1 MNRTAKSI
9 CDTNGTN
16 RTSEA
21 NEANKTNEANKATE
35 IKEAKETNGVSDTSA
50 AAPRADETGRTHN
63 IAAADATLKQAAAEN
78 KPGRDSALESKT
90 DGAVRTGK
98 TDGAVR
104 TGKTDSAAGTGKESG
119 AGDNKACFRKK
130 KIRKFFQDF
139 YLAIILLFLYAPIFT
154 MMVLSFNDSKSRTLW
169 GGFTTK
175 WYSQMFESQA
185 IMDAL
190 YNTLLIAFISALAAT
205 VLGTLAALGIS
216 SMKRVPKNITMGI
229 NNIPILNSEIVTG
242 ISLMLTF
249 IAFGI
254 SLGFKTILIA
264 HITFNLPFV
273 ILSVMPKLKQTSR
286 YTYEAAL
293 DLGAGPVQAFFKVVF
308 PDIMPGVLSGFLMGF
323 TLSLDDFIITHFTRG
338 AGINTLSTLI
348 YSEVRRGIKPSMYAL
363 STIIFVTVLALLLI
377 TNFAPKEE
385 PGKTAGAA
393 KAKRGSGA
401 GFGSASKSSPSGR
414 FGENGSGRGF
424 ERSGFGRG
432 GFGLRQ
438 GLLAAASFAIVALVC
453 FTTYERYS
461 LKPSNELYV
470 YNWGEYI
477 DESVIDEFEEETGIH
492 VTYDLFETNEEMY
505 PVVEAGGV
513 NYDVVCPSDYMIQK
527 MAENGLLSELNYDNI
542 PNVKNID
549 SQYLEKAE
557 GFDPGNKYAVPY
569 TWGTVGI
576 LYNTKRVEE
585 LGAKPP
591 TKWADLWDPAYKG
604 EILMQD
610 SVRDAFMVALKSLGY
625 SMNSSD
631 EGELKEARDL
641 LIAQK
646 PLVQAYVIDQV
657 RDKMIGGEA
666 AVGVIYSGEMLFIQE
681 EVAKQNLDYSLE
693 YVIPEEG
700 TNIWID
706 AWVIPKNAKNKEN
719 AEKWINFLCRPD
731 IAKKNFEYITYATP
745 NREARKLLEPE
756 VRDNKALFPDTDKLD
771 NSEVFQYLGDAVDM
785 IYNSLWKEVK
795 SN

>member
-1 MNRTAKSI
+1 MNTNNNTA
-9 CDTNGTN
+9 DMTG
-16 RTSEA
+16 
-21 NEANKTNEANKATE
+21 
-35 IKEAKETNGVSDTSA
+35 SA
-50 AAPRADETGRTHN
+50 GRISRHSR
-63 IAAADATLKQAAAEN
+63 L
-78 KPGRDSALESKT
+78 
-90 DGAVRTGK
+90 
-98 TDGAVR
+98 
-104 TGKTDSAAGTGKESG
+104 
-119 AGDNKACFRKK
+119 
-130 KIRKFFQDF
+130 RKFFQDF
-139 YLAIILLFLYAPIFT
+139 YLVIILIFLYAPIAT
-154 MMVLSFNDSKSRTLW
+154 MMILSFNDSKSRTLW

-175 WYSQMFESQA
+175 WYAQMFESPA

-205 VLGTLAALGIS
+205 ILGTLAAIGIS
-216 SMKRVPKNITMGI
+216 SMKRTPKNIVMGL

-273 ILSVMPKLKQTSR
+273 ILSVMPKLRQTSR

-308 PDIMPGVLSGFLMGF
+308 PDILPGVLSGFLMGF
-323 TLSLDDFIITHFTRG
+323 TMSLDDFIITHFTRG

-377 TNFAPKEE
+377 TNFAPKDN
-385 PGKTAGAA
+385 PSKADGKSTGRQGADGQ
-393 KAKRGSGA
+393 K
-401 GFGSASKSSPSGR
+401 
-414 FGENGSGRGF
+414 
-424 ERSGFGRG
+424 SGFILRG
-432 GFGLRQ
+432 PGFKKE
-438 GLLAAASFAIVALVC
+438 LLAAASFAIVCTVC
-453 FTTYERYS
+453 AATYLHYTS
-461 LKPSNELYV
+461 QSSNELYV

-477 DESVIDEFEEETGIH
+477 DESVIEEFEEETGID
-492 VTYDLFETNEEMY
+492 VIYDLFETNEEMY

-527 MAENGLLSELNYDNI
+527 MAENDMLAELDYSNI
-542 PNVKNID
+542 PNIKNID
-549 SQYLEKAE
+549 PQYMEKAE
-557 GFDPGNKYAVPY
+557 SFDPGNRYAVPY

-585 LGAKPP
+585 LGLNPP
-591 TKWADLWDPAYKG
+591 SRWADLWDPAYKG

-625 SMNSSD
+625 SMNSAN
-631 EGELKEARDL
+631 EEELKKARDL

-666 AVGVIYSGEMLFIQE
+666 AAGVIYSGEMLFIQE
-681 EVAKQNLDYSLE
+681 EAARQNLDYQLE

-745 NREARKLLEPE
+745 NRAAKELLEPE
-756 VRDNKALFPDTDKLD
+756 LQNNKALFPDTDKLE
-771 NSEVFQYLGDAVDM
+771 NSEVFKYLGDTVDM
-785 IYNSLWKEVK
+785 MYNSLWKEVK
-795 SN
+795 SE